1 MYVKKF
7 IFRDRSISLSMSLLE
22 LFLGFLGCA
31 RSAERSTRNSISG
44 TRSVHL
50 NLESRSVEKVL
61 GWHTR
66 RIHGPK
72 GETSRLLNT
81 LEERLR
87 RGRHK
92 ETELLRIL

>member
-1 MYVKKF
+1 
-7 IFRDRSISLSMSLLE
+7 MSLLE
-22 LFLGFLGCA
+22 LFLGSLGIA
-31 RSAERSTRNSISG
+31 RNAERSIRNSVAG

-50 NLESRSVEKVL
+50 NLKSSSGENVL
-61 GWHTR
+61 EWHTR
-66 RIHGPK
+66 RIHGVK

-81 LEERLR
+81 LEERLC

>member
-1 MYVKKF
+1 
-7 IFRDRSISLSMSLLE
+7 MSLLE
-22 LFLGFLGCA
+22 LFLGSLGCA
-31 RSAERSTRNSISG
+31 RSAEQSTRNSVSG
-44 TRSVHL
+44 TRSVNL
-50 NLESRSVEKVL
+50 NLESSSGEKVL

-66 RIHGPK
+66 RIHRLK

-81 LEERLR
+81 LEERLC

>member
-1 MYVKKF
+1 
-7 IFRDRSISLSMSLLE
+7 MSLLE
-22 LFLGFLGCA
+22 LFLGSLGYA
-31 RSAERSTRNSISG
+31 RSAEHSTKHSISG

-50 NLESRSVEKVL
+50 NLESSSGENVL

-66 RIHGPK
+66 RIHRLK

-81 LEERLR
+81 LEERLC

-92 ETELLRIL
+92 EIELLRIL